1 MQNKEDE
8 MKLDMFITA
17 LQLGEIT
24 DPVTDGIMLHDLS
37 MEEIKM
43 VFSIVQGHSRLN
55 SYLIPVEEG
64 LDA

>member
-1 MQNKEDE
+1 
-8 MKLDMFITA
+8 MKLDMFITT

-24 DPVTDGIMLHDLS
+24 DPVTDGVMLNDLS
-37 MEEIKM
+37 MEEIKT
-43 VFSIVQGHSRLN
+43 VFSIVQDHSRLN

>member
-1 MQNKEDE
+1 
-8 MKLDMFITA
+8 MKLNMFITA

-24 DPVTDGIMLHDLS
+24 DPVMDGVMLHDLS
-37 MEEIKM
+37 MEEIKT
-43 VFSIVQGHSRLN
+43 VFSIVQAHSRLN

>member
-1 MQNKEDE
+1 
-8 MKLDMFITA
+8 MKLNMFITA

-37 MEEIKM
+37 MEEIKT

>member
-1 MQNKEDE
+1 
-8 MKLDMFITA
+8 MKLNMFITA

-24 DPVTDGIMLHDLS
+24 DPVMDGVMLHDLS
-37 MEEIKM
+37 MEEIKA
-43 VFSIVQGHSRLN
+43 VFSIVQAHSRLN